1 MRIDITQEGE
11 QQVISQTKISAKEI
25 KVSPI
30 KAINPETP
38 HQSNNQLKE
47 MLLNGSQNQEQKNS
61 GVIINGNHLTVFCI
75 DSSNAINNI
84 SEKTLLSSDLTSIVF
99 LYLLEKM
106 AEINDNITPQKAGR
120 IAYLNYLKTVSQNSG
135 AETHKLE
142 ISDTDSQLEM
152 DLLGVN

>member
-1 MRIDITQEGE
+1 
-11 QQVISQTKISAKEI
+11 
-25 KVSPI
+25 
-30 KAINPETP
+30 
-38 HQSNNQLKE
+38 

-75 DSSNAINNI
+75 DSSNSINNI

>member
-47 MLLNGSQNQEQKNS
+47 MLLNGSQNQGQKNS

-75 DSSNAINNI
+75 DSSNSINNI

-120 IAYLNYLKTVSQNSG
+120 IAYLNYLKTVSQNSD

-142 ISDTDSQLEM
+142 IIDTDSQLEM

>member
-75 DSSNAINNI
+75 DSSNSINNI